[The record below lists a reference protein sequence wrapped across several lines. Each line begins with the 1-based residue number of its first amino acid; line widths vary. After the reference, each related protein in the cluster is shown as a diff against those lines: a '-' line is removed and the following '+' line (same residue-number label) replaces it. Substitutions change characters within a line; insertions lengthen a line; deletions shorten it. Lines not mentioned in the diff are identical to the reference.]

1 MAAEKNNGK
10 PLKQKFWKFE
20 KQNVNLY
27 QFWASDYK
35 DDHIQVICCV
45 ICR

>member
-10 PLKQKFWKFE
+10 PLKQKFKKFE
-20 KQNVNLY
+20 KQNINSY
-27 QFWASDYK
+27 QFLTADYK
-35 DDHIQVICCV
+35 DDHIQVIRFV